1 MNWINIQS
9 FKFQGVFLIMNNIFS
24 FLQDSTRIYPD
35 KVYVVDKGD
44 EFTYSEIYNKSI
56 ALAGLMY
63 EAGLKC
69 GDRILIYLDNSA
81 EYITAFFGVLHANCI
96 VVPINKNINIE
107 SINYII
113 ADTSPKLIIT
123 NAVFMKR
130 LRGNIDF
137 IESNMIDINR
147 PGEEKPT
154 HNSDLNR
161 QLTEDG
167 ALPALILYTSGTT
180 RMPKGVTLT
189 HKNLTANTE
198 SIIQYL
204 GLSEKDSLLAVV
216 NFSYSY
222 GNSLM
227 LTHTKAG
234 GKIIIENRVPY
245 PIKVIEQIYASK
257 ATGFSTVGSYIN
269 ILLKQESLK
278 AFHLKYLQ
286 YITFAGESTSFED
299 IAKLKDIAPHMKIFV
314 MYGQT
319 EASARLSYLE
329 PDLIFK
335 KAGSIGK
342 GIPGVT
348 LRVVTEDGM
357 EASTGV
363 IGEIIASGDNI
374 MKGYWNNDADTA
386 SVVKDGWLYTGDLAV
401 TDEEGYIY
409 IKGRRDDII
418 KYLGHRISPVE
429 IEAAINSCE
438 QVLESAVIGIENNGS
453 MQIKA
458 YVVLKNGLAGLPDIN
473 AHVRKLLPA
482 FKRPQIIEFVNDIPR
497 TATGK
502 IKRSELRKSK
512 VDFLKT
518 GAR

>member
-1 MNWINIQS
+1 
-9 FKFQGVFLIMNNIFS
+9 MNNIFT
-24 FLQDSTRIYPD
+24 FLQDSTRLYPD
-35 KVYVVDKGD
+35 KVYVVDKGT
-44 EFTYSEIYNKSI
+44 ELTYSEIYNKSI
-56 ALAGLMY
+56 ALAGLLY
-63 EAGLKC
+63 ETGLKS
-69 GDRILIYLDNSA
+69 GDRILVYLDNSA
-81 EYITAFFGVLHANCI
+81 EYIAAFFGVLQVNCI
-96 VVPINKNINIE
+96 VVPINKNITIE
-107 SINYII
+107 TINYII
-113 ADTSPKLIIT
+113 ADTAPKLIIT
-123 NAVFMKR
+123 NAIFMKR
-130 LRGNIDF
+130 LRGNVGF
-137 IESNMIDINR
+137 EESNMIDINR
-147 PGEEKPT
+147 LWEDKPA
-154 HNSDLNR
+154 HNPDLTGK
-161 QLTEDG
+161 LTEDG
-167 ALPALILYTSGTT
+167 DLPALIIYTSGTT

-189 HKNLTANTE
+189 HKNLAANTE

-204 GLSEKDSLLAVV
+204 GLTEKDSLLAVI

-234 GKIIIENRVPY
+234 GKIIIENRVSY

-269 ILLKQESLK
+269 ILLKHEGLK
-278 AFHLKYLQ
+278 AYHLKHLQ

-299 IAKLKDIAPHMKIFV
+299 IAKLKDIAPHIKIFV

-348 LRVVTEDGM
+348 LRVVTEDGLDAPAG
-357 EASTGV
+357 E
-363 IGEIIASGDNI
+363 IGEIIASGENI
-374 MKGYWNNDADTA
+374 MKGYWNNEADTQ

-401 TDEEGYIY
+401 TDEDGYIY
-409 IKGRRDDII
+409 VKGRKDDII
-418 KYLGHRISPVE
+418 KHLGHRISPVE

-438 QVLESAVIGIENNGS
+438 QVLESAVIGIEKNDG

-458 YVVLKNGLAGLPDIN
+458 FVILKNSLADIEDIN
-473 AHVRKLLPA
+473 VHVRKTLPA
-482 FKRPQIIEFVNDIPR
+482 IKRPQIIEFVNELPR

-502 IKRSELRKSK
+502 IKRSELRIG
-512 VDFLKT
+512 V
-518 GAR
+518 R